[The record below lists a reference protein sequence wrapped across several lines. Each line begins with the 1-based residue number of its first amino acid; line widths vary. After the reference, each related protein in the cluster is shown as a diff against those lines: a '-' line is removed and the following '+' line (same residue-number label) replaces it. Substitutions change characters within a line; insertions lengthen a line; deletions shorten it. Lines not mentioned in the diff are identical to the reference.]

1 MITKLSGD
9 DLTSAVVALVN
20 NYNPHRVGYT
30 ELSSSLREFLLP
42 LTHEGLKDSHI
53 KTLLE
58 LAEDHREMDDE
69 AHSHWA
75 AMEGKT
81 GSYQRHAGKA
91 LQKVRVAAMA
101 ICEGGTP

>member
-1 MITKLSGD
+1 MTAHLDGDSLTK
-9 DLTSAVVALVN
+9 AVVHLVN
-20 NYNPHRVGYT
+20 NYSPHRVGYT

-69 AHSHWA
+69 AASPFA

-81 GSYQRHAGKA
+81 GSYRRHSAKA

>member
-9 DLTSAVVALVN
+9 ELTAATLHLINNVSPHTYGYEATVAIVA
-20 NYNPHRVGYT
+20 
-30 ELSSSLREFLLP
+30 ELITP
-42 LTHEGLKDSHI
+42 LTHEGVRREHV

-58 LAEDHREMDDE
+58 LCEDWREMDDE

-75 AMEGKT
+75 IAEGKT
-81 GSYQRHAGKA
+81 GSYQRHAARA